1 MLMYQQR
8 LLCGLVLLLV
18 KYIIDRRYFSIVLGI
33 VPQLRYNYKLG
44 RRAQRLSVQEWLF
57 V

>member
-1 MLMYQQR
+1 
-8 LLCGLVLLLV
+8 V
-18 KYIIDRRYFSIVLGI
+18 KYISDRQYFSIVLGI

-44 RRAQRLSVQEWLF
+44 RRAQCLSVQKLLF

>member
-1 MLMYQQR
+1 MLIYHQQ
-8 LLCGLVLLLV
+8 LLCGLLLLLV
-18 KYIIDRRYFSIVLGI
+18 KYISDRRYFSIVLGI